1 MMPQKR
7 SRRRFGIDFY
17 EMRMGAV
24 KSVQSSQ
31 GERDMTRDCR
41 RIMVLELSP
50 CDGEETVMKTLT
62 ARVLDPK
69 HLELSEALPTT
80 TGELIRIV
88 IAGRDGSD
96 LLGAN
101 DPDLASD
108 PDIELAAVQ
117 DTSEDFLSEEELTYY
132 LQLEDS

>member
-1 MMPQKR
+1 
-7 SRRRFGIDFY
+7 
-17 EMRMGAV
+17 
-24 KSVQSSQ
+24 
-31 GERDMTRDCR
+31 
-41 RIMVLELSP
+41 
-50 CDGEETVMKTLT
+50 MKTLT